1 MYVSRAFL
9 HARCFSLLLTDNRA
23 SVCSLFVSTLGAGD
37 YFGEMALMLDE
48 PRHANV
54 ISLSPLKCLTLD
66 RQQFVELL
74 GPLSDVLS
82 RNMRIRIL
90 KSVPLL
96 ANLTDDELDCIAC
109 AMRVQVF
116 EDGEYIIRQ
125 GEVGTRFYII
135 NEGEVVCTA
144 NDPSSP
150 TGERELIKLSNQ
162 EYFGERA
169 LIHREPRKANVI
181 AVSVTRQT
189 AACVPPA
196 PNGSDSRVFGFE
208 QQGRVECLVLERN
221 DFESLLGSLTDAME
235 KEQARREAIGNK
247 KVTSK
252 KSNRANFE
260 EEILTC
266 FRWHISCSWTALLPL
281 ESVRSASW
289 PTSRSASCGS

>member
-1 MYVSRAFL
+1 
-9 HARCFSLLLTDNRA
+9 
-23 SVCSLFVSTLGAGD
+23 
-37 YFGEMALMLDE
+37 MALMLDE

-66 RQQFVELL
+66 RAQFVELL

-144 NDPSSP
+144 NDPSAP
-150 TGERELIKLSNQ
+150 NGERELIKLSNQ

-181 AVSVTRQT
+181 AVSLTWRLLLKRIS
-189 AACVPPA
+189 
-196 PNGSDSRVFGFE
+196 GDLILMRVLSSK
-208 QQGRVECLVLERN
+208 VAWSAWCSSATTS
-221 DFESLLGSLTDAME
+221 SL
-235 KEQARREAIGNK
+235 
-247 KVTSK
+247 
-252 KSNRANFE
+252 
-260 EEILTC
+260 
-266 FRWHISCSWTALLPL
+266 CSET
-281 ESVRSASW
+281 
-289 PTSRSASCGS
+289 